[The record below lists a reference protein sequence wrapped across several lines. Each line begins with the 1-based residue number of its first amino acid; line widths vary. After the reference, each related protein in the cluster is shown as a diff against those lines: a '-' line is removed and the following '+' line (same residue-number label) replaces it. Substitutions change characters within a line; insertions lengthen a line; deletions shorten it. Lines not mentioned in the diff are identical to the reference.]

1 MLLSLLLGSLAVVQ
15 PQQQTD
21 TIIPVTTG
29 TRLEVS
35 NPGGEINVR
44 VWERNAVQVKARHS
58 SRTFVTIKSRGS
70 VLEIGSDARRGPAN
84 IVDYELMV
92 PAWLPLSLDGMYSD
106 MNIDGTRAEVKVETL
121 NGNIVVKGGTGTLK
135 LNSVQGS
142 IVVEGARGRL
152 ELNTVSDGIR
162 VTDAD
167 GDITAETIS
176 GNLEFVRVRSKSVEA
191 GTLSGE
197 ILYDGTFQEGGRYSF
212 VSHSGNIMLGVPE
225 GAGATFNVATLDG
238 RVENLFPVQ
247 GLERPTRRR
256 TTFRVG
262 SGSAQV
268 DIESFNGNVQ
278 VGRPG
283 QLTIEHDTDNDDD
296 DN

>member
-1 MLLSLLLGSLAVVQ
+1 MLLSLLLGSLAVVK
-15 PQQQTD
+15 PQQTD
-21 TIIPVTTG
+21 TIIPVATG

-58 SRTFVTIKSRGS
+58 ARTFVTIKSHGS
-70 VLEIGSDARRGPAN
+70 VLEISSDARRGPAN
-84 IVDYELMV
+84 IVEYELMV

-106 MNIDGTRAEVKVETL
+106 MTIEGTRAEVKVETL

-135 LNSVQGS
+135 LSSVQGS
-142 IVVEGARGRL
+142 VMVEGARGRL
-152 ELNTVSDGIR
+152 ELNSVSEGIR
-162 VTDAD
+162 VIDAE

-176 GNLEFVRVRSKSVEA
+176 GSLEFVRVRSKSVEA

-197 ILYDGTFQEGGRYSF
+197 ILYDGTFQESGQYSF
-212 VSHSGNIMLGVPE
+212 VSHSGDIMLGVPE
-225 GAGATFNVATLDG
+225 SASATFNIATLDG
-238 RVENLFPVQ
+238 EVENLFPVQ
-247 GLERPTRRR
+247 GLEHPTRRR

-262 SGSAQV
+262 SGSARV
-268 DIESFNGNVQ
+268 DIESFNGNVK

-283 QLTIEHDTDNDDD
+283 QLSIQHDNDDD
-296 DN
+296 EN

>member
-1 MLLSLLLGSLAVVQ
+1 MLLSILLGSLALAQ
-15 PQQQTD
+15 PQQTD

-35 NPGGEINVR
+35 NPGGEIKVR

-58 SRTFVTIKSRGS
+58 SRTFVTIRRRGS
-70 VLEIGSDARRGPAN
+70 VLDVSSDARRGPAN

-92 PAWLPLSLDGMYSD
+92 PAWMPISLDGMYSD
-106 MNIDGTRAEVKVETL
+106 MTIEGTRAEVKVETL

-142 IVVEGARGRL
+142 IMVEGARGRL
-152 ELNTVSDGIR
+152 ELNSVSQGIKVVDVDGE
-162 VTDAD
+162 
-167 GDITAETIS
+167 ITAETIS
-176 GNLEFVRVRSKSVEA
+176 GSLEFIRVRSKSVEA

-197 ILYDGTFQEGGRYSF
+197 ILYDGTFQENGQYSF

-225 GAGATFNVATLDG
+225 GSSATFNVATLDG
-238 RVENLFPVQ
+238 EVENLFPVQ
-247 GLERPTRRR
+247 GLQHPTRRR

-262 SGSAQV
+262 TGSAKV
-268 DIESFNGNVQ
+268 EIESFNGNVR

-283 QLTIEHDTDNDDD
+283 QFAIEHDDDNDR
-296 DN
+296 N

>member
-1 MLLSLLLGSLAVVQ
+1 MLLSMLLGSLAVMA
-15 PQQQTD
+15 PQQTD

-29 TRLEVS
+29 TRLEIS
-35 NPGGEINVR
+35 NPGGEIKIQ

-58 SRTFVTIKSRGS
+58 SRTFVTIKSHGS

-106 MNIDGTRAEVKVETL
+106 MTIEGTRAEVKVETL

-135 LNSVQGS
+135 LSSVQGS
-142 IVVEGARGRL
+142 VSVEGSRGRL
-152 ELNTVSDGIR
+152 ELNSVSEGIR
-162 VTDAD
+162 VVDAE

-176 GNLEFVRVRSKSVEA
+176 GSLEFVRVRSKSVEA

-197 ILYDGTFQEGGRYSF
+197 ILYDGTFQEGGQYSF
-212 VSHSGNIMLGVPE
+212 VSHSGDIMLGVPE
-225 GAGATFNVATLDG
+225 GASATFNVATLDG
-238 RVENLFPVQ
+238 EVENLFPVQ
-247 GLERPTRRR
+247 ALERPTRRR

-262 SGSAQV
+262 TGSAKV
-268 DIESFNGNVQ
+268 EIESFNGNVR

-283 QLTIEHDTDNDDD
+283 QLTISHDNDDD
-296 DN
+296 DDN

>member
-1 MLLSLLLGSLAVVQ
+1 MLLSILLGSLVVVA
-15 PQQQTD
+15 PQQTD

-29 TRLEVS
+29 TRLEIS

-58 SRTFVTIKSRGS
+58 SRTFVTIKSHGS

-92 PAWLPLSLDGMYSD
+92 PAWLPLSLEGMYSD
-106 MNIDGTRAEVKVETL
+106 MTIEGTRAEVKVETL

-135 LNSVQGS
+135 LSSVQGR
-142 IVVEGARGRL
+142 VQVEGARGRL
-152 ELNTVSDGIR
+152 ELNSVSEGITVI
-162 VTDAD
+162 DAE

-197 ILYDGTFQEGGRYSF
+197 ILYDGTFQEGGQYSF
-212 VSHSGNIMLGVPE
+212 VSHSGDIMLGVPE
-225 GAGATFNVATLDG
+225 GASATFNIATLDG
-238 RVENLFPVQ
+238 DVENLFPVQ

-268 DIESFNGNVQ
+268 DIESFNGNVK

-283 QLTIEHDTDNDDD
+283 QLTIQHDDD
-296 DN
+296 SDDD

>member
-1 MLLSLLLGSLAVVQ
+1 MLLSMLLGSLAVMA
-15 PQQQTD
+15 PQQTD
-21 TIIPVTTG
+21 TIIPVATG
-29 TRLEVS
+29 TRLEIS
-35 NPGGEINVR
+35 NPGGEIRVQ

-58 SRTFVTIKSRGS
+58 SRTFVTIKSHGS

-106 MNIDGTRAEVKVETL
+106 MTIEGTRAEVKVETL
-121 NGNIVVKGGTGTLK
+121 NGNILVKGGTGTLK
-135 LNSVQGS
+135 LSSVQGT
-142 IVVEGARGRL
+142 VQVEGARGRL
-152 ELNTVSDGIR
+152 ELNSVSEGIR
-162 VTDAD
+162 VIDAE

-176 GNLEFVRVRSKSVEA
+176 GNLEFIRVRSKSVEA

-197 ILYDGTFQEGGRYSF
+197 ILYDGTFQEGGQYSF
-212 VSHSGNIMLGVPE
+212 VSHSGDIMLGVPE
-225 GAGATFNVATLDG
+225 GASATFNVATLDG
-238 RVENLFPVQ
+238 EVENLFPVQ
-247 GLERPTRRR
+247 GLEHPTRRR

-262 SGSAQV
+262 TGSAKV
-268 DIESFNGNVQ
+268 DIESFNGNVR

-283 QLTIEHDTDNDDD
+283 QLSVEHDSDDDD

>member
-1 MLLSLLLGSLAVVQ
+1 MLLSILLGALVVVA
-15 PQQQTD
+15 PQQTD

-58 SRTFVTIKSRGS
+58 SRTFVTIKSHGS

-106 MNIDGTRAEVKVETL
+106 MTIEGTRAEVKVETL
-121 NGNIVVKGGTGTLK
+121 NGNIMVKGGTGTLK
-135 LNSVQGS
+135 LSSVQGR
-142 IVVEGARGRL
+142 VQVEGARGRL
-152 ELNTVSDGIR
+152 ELNSVSEGIT
-162 VTDAD
+162 VTDAE

-197 ILYDGTFQEGGRYSF
+197 ILYDGTFQEGGQYSF
-212 VSHSGNIMLGVPE
+212 VSHSGDIMLGVPE
-225 GAGATFNVATLDG
+225 GASATFNIATLDG
-238 RVENLFPVQ
+238 EVENLFPVQ

-262 SGSAQV
+262 SGSARV
-268 DIESFNGNVQ
+268 DIESFNGNVK

-283 QLTIEHDTDNDDD
+283 QLTIQHDDDNDDD
-296 DN
+296 

>member
-1 MLLSLLLGSLAVVQ
+1 MLLSFLLGSLAAVA
-15 PQQQTD
+15 PQQTD

-58 SRTFVTIKSRGS
+58 SRTFVTIKSHGS
-70 VLEIGSDARRGPAN
+70 VLEVSSDAQRGPAN
-84 IVDYELMV
+84 IVDYDLMV
-92 PAWLPLSLDGMYSD
+92 PAWMPISLDGMYSD

-135 LNSVQGS
+135 LSSVQGS

-152 ELNTVSDGIR
+152 ELNTVSEGIR
-162 VTDAD
+162 VTDAE

-176 GNLEFVRVRSKSVEA
+176 GSLEFVRVRSKSVEA

-197 ILYDGTFQEGGRYSF
+197 ILYDGTFQESGLYSF
-212 VSHSGNIMLGVPE
+212 VSHSGSILLGVPE
-225 GAGATFNVATLDG
+225 GSSASFNVATLDG
-238 RVENLFPVQ
+238 EVVNLFPVQ
-247 GLERPTRRR
+247 ALEHPTRRR

-262 SGSAQV
+262 AGSARV
-268 DIESFNGNVQ
+268 DIESFNGDVR

-283 QLTIEHDTDNDDD
+283 QLTIEHDNDDD
-296 DN
+296 DDK

>member
-29 TRLEVS
+29 SRLEVS
-35 NPGGEINVR
+35 NPGGEIIIR

-58 SRTFVTIKSRGS
+58 SRTFVTIEQKGS
-70 VLEIGSDARRGPAN
+70 VLDISSDARRGPAN

-92 PAWLPLSLDGMYSD
+92 PAWMPLSLDGMYSD
-106 MNIDGTRAEVKVETL
+106 MTIEGTRAEVKAETL
-121 NGNIVVKGGTGTLK
+121 NGNIVVRGGTGTLK

-142 IVVEGARGRL
+142 VVVEGARGRL
-152 ELNTVSDGIR
+152 ELHSVSEGIR
-162 VTDAD
+162 VVDAE

-176 GNLEFVRVRSKSVEA
+176 GNLEFIRVRSRSVEA

-197 ILYDGTFQEGGRYSF
+197 ILYDGTFQEGGMYSF
-212 VSHSGNIMLGVPE
+212 VSHSGDIMLGVPE
-225 GAGATFNVATLDG
+225 GASANFNVATLDG

-247 GLERPTRRR
+247 ALERPSRRR

-262 SGSAQV
+262 SGSARV
-268 DIESFNGNVQ
+268 EIESFNGNVK

-283 QLTIEHDTDNDDD
+283 QLTIRHDNDNDDD
-296 DN
+296 N

>member
-1 MLLSLLLGSLAVVQ
+1 MLLSMLLGSLAVMA
-15 PQQQTD
+15 PQQTD

-29 TRLEVS
+29 TRLEIS
-35 NPGGEINVR
+35 NPGGEIKIQ

-58 SRTFVTIKSRGS
+58 SRTFVTIKSHGS

-106 MNIDGTRAEVKVETL
+106 MTIEGTRAEVKVETL

-135 LNSVQGS
+135 LSSVQGS
-142 IVVEGARGRL
+142 VSVEGSRGRL
-152 ELNTVSDGIR
+152 ELNSVSEGIR
-162 VTDAD
+162 VVDAE

-176 GNLEFVRVRSKSVEA
+176 GSLEFVRVRSKSVEA

-197 ILYDGTFQEGGRYSF
+197 ILYDGTFQEGGQYSF
-212 VSHSGNIMLGVPE
+212 VSHSGDIMLGVPE
-225 GAGATFNVATLDG
+225 GASATFNVATLDG
-238 RVENLFPVQ
+238 EVENLFPVQ
-247 GLERPTRRR
+247 ALERPTRRR

-262 SGSAQV
+262 TGSAKV
-268 DIESFNGNVQ
+268 EIESFNGNVR

-283 QLTIEHDTDNDDD
+283 QLTISHDNDDD
-296 DN
+296 DDDN

>member
-1 MLLSLLLGSLAVVQ
+1 MLLSLLLGSLVVVA
-15 PQQQTD
+15 PQQTD

-29 TRLEVS
+29 TRLEIS

-58 SRTFVTIKSRGS
+58 SRTFVTIKRHGS

-106 MNIDGTRAEVKVETL
+106 MSIEGTRAEVKVETL
-121 NGNIVVKGGTGTLK
+121 NGNIMVKGGTGTLK
-135 LNSVQGS
+135 LSSVQGR
-142 IVVEGARGRL
+142 VQVEGSRGRL
-152 ELNTVSDGIR
+152 ELNSVSEGITVI
-162 VTDAD
+162 DAE

-197 ILYDGTFQEGGRYSF
+197 ILYDGTFQEGGQYSF

-225 GAGATFNVATLDG
+225 ASSATFNIATLDG
-238 RVENLFPVQ
+238 EVENLFPVQ
-247 GLERPTRRR
+247 GLEHPTRRR

-262 SGSAQV
+262 SGSARV
-268 DIESFNGNVQ
+268 DIESFNGNVK

-283 QLTIEHDTDNDDD
+283 QLTIQHDNDNDDD
-296 DN
+296 